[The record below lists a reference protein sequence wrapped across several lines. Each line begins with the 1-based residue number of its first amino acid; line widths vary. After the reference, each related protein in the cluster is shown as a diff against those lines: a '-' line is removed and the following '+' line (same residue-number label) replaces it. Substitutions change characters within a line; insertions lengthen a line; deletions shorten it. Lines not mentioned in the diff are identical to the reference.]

1 MFDSEDGE
9 VSQNDDDD
17 AMRGSTT
24 TTTILSAENVEK
36 LLSNEMQSFDDAMEI
51 VDQEWIDIKLI

>member
-9 VSQNDDDD
+9 VSQNDDDV